1 MRGTTL
7 STGTI
12 MSGNANPVFY
22 CRVGYDS
29 RVTIPAEIREAHSIR
44 EGDILILSL
53 ASVVPRFRRVL
64 ASEQW

>member
-1 MRGTTL
+1 
-7 STGTI
+7 